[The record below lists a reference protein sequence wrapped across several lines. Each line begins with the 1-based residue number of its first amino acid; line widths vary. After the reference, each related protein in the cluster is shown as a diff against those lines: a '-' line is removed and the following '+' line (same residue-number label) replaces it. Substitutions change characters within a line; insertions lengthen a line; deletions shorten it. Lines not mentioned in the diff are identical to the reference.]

1 VGTASQSRVAGMP
14 ELMEVVLCCAVLQ
27 LSAAD
32 AALVGSTQGSAIWV
46 DRIVLCFSSAACTLH
61 ACSLYCLSCACMQ
74 VLAVVGSLLK
84 SCTAVACLQGA
95 ILGLC

>member
-1 VGTASQSRVAGMP
+1 VLSSSSVL
-14 ELMEVVLCCAVLQ
+14 LMLC
-27 LSAAD
+27 LSAGTR
-32 AALVGSTQGSAIWV
+32 LCQCV

-74 VLAVVGSLLK
+74 VLAVVGLLLK
-84 SCTAVACLQGA
+84 SCMAVAHLPGA